1 MWVFTVPIEERNI
14 RAVAGMPVP
23 PKYAKNR
30 NAMRFFKEKYGENC
44 VKDVGYWNTDEF
56 TSAISDAKTGE
67 QLAAMRAMC
76 EEQAKTIKSQAAEI
90 ASLKKQ
96 VRQTQ

>member
-1 MWVFTVPIEERNI
+1 MWVFTVPIEEKNI

-30 NAMRFFKEKYGENC
+30 TAMKFFKEKYGEEC
-44 VKDVGYWNTDEF
+44 IKDVGYWNTDEF
-56 TSAISDAKTGE
+56 TATISDAKASE
-67 QLAAMRAMC
+67 QITALRAMC
-76 EEQAKTIKSQAAEI
+76 DEQAKTIKSQAAEI

-96 VRQTQ
+96 VRTQ